1 MESFMMAARVVV
13 PMALMMSI
21 GILLRITKIAD
32 PVTMKKMDTITFK
45 VFSPCLVFYNI
56 YNTDFSTLSNF
67 GYLLYGVFGLC
78 IVFVGCMLIVPR
90 VIPERPTAAAFSQS
104 LVRPNFII
112 FGAAVAQSIYGE
124 GNIGLVM
131 LMGAIAIP
139 VYNVMSAVIL
149 ERGRGTKS
157 SPNQFLL
164 AVLKNPII
172 LATLL
177 GLVVTLSG
185 LRIPEMIDGVI
196 ADLGGITTPISF
208 LSIGVGLGVAA
219 ASKKKLVSCAL
230 LMRLIVIPLVT
241 LSGAILLG
249 FRGPELCGLM
259 ILFAAPAAVASY
271 PAAVA
276 MGADGDFAGQMVAY
290 STICCLP
297 TIFLWTLVLN
307 TLQLL

>member
-1 MESFMMAARVVV
+1 MDSFMMAARVVV
-13 PMALMMSI
+13 PMALMMLI
-21 GILLRITKIAD
+21 GIALRITKIAD
-32 PVTMKKMDTITFK
+32 PATMKKMDTITFK

-67 GYLLYGVFGLC
+67 GYLLYGVTGLC
-78 IVFVGCMLIVPR
+78 VVFVGCILFVPR
-90 VIPERPTAAAFSQS
+90 MIPEGPTAAAFSQS

-149 ERGRGTKS
+149 EMGRGKKS
-157 SPNQFLL
+157 SPKQFLT
-164 AVLKNPII
+164 AIICNPII
-172 LATLL
+172 IGTVL
-177 GLVVTLSG
+177 GLAVNLSG
-185 LRIPEMIDGVI
+185 LRIPDLIDGVI
-196 ADLGGITTPISF
+196 SDLGSITTPISF

-219 ASKKKLVSCAL
+219 ASRKKLVGWAL
-230 LMRLIVIPLVT
+230 ILRLVMIPLIT
-241 LSGAILLG
+241 LTGAVLLG
-249 FRGPELCGLM
+249 FRGVELCGLM
-259 ILFAAPAAVASY
+259 ILFGAPAAVASY

-276 MGADGDFAGQMVAY
+276 MGADGEFAGQMVAY
-290 STICCLP
+290 STMFCLP